1 MTEEELFIA
10 EKDSRQNYTEQIQYV
25 TVTHTTKAEGR
36 QNKQD
41 AASGRGTARF
51 ATAAFAFDELV
62 DYHAKGMTFRKLP
75 ESAIDGWSTRFLVM
89 DFDNKAMPDHDPVN
103 VTKQELEQIV
113 DMCQLTARYTH
124 SGDCLDYHW
133 HLFILLDEPVKNADE
148 YTAVRDHT
156 EERLNTA
163 LAFIRGRAK
172 LPRLTDPKLYAQT
185 TVFAPKQA
193 TARRIVKK
201 TWYVDQDGKLA
212 WGEPPEHLER
222 TIDFPM
228 PRTQSTGRFYHSNL
242 IPLSTSDFA
251 RWLVA
256 HGVIKEE
263 RVTDIEYDFYMG
275 GNLLKYKRTGCTKL
289 SKPILVG
296 ERNATISVFAIKLYA
311 KARSYNLWLAEHDR
325 DDLRFSDEDIVDSFV
340 FYVKDAYVVTDDF
353 ALKPYTDMLNR
364 RIYKNRTLSDREYCE
379 SVAKYTTGRHQA
391 KTRNYV
397 RDTAQQVVDFFR
409 VDDKV
414 QFGSRSELDR
424 ILKEKSISV
433 NTLRKTAKLNNLTVT
448 YGKKG
453 GKGGSRNGSGR
464 PVGSGSVSLES
475 LSKKGKLVDDV
486 FYYTEK
492 LSVTERKFCS
502 LRNIK
507 IKKDDSV
514 KKIKVNKSVKK
525 NSEKIVK

>member
-1 MTEEELFIA
+1 MTEEELFLA

-51 ATAAFAFDELV
+51 ATAAFSFDELV

-103 VTKQELEQIV
+103 VNKQELEQIV

-148 YTAVRDHT
+148 YTAVRDNT
-156 EERLNTA
+156 EDRLNNA
-163 LAFIRGRAK
+163 LAFLRGRAK

-212 WGEPPEHLER
+212 WGDPPEHLER

-228 PRTQSTGRFYHSNL
+228 PRTQATGRFYHSNL

-275 GNLLKYKRTGCTKL
+275 GNMLKYIRTGCTKL

-325 DDLRFSDEDIVDSFV
+325 DDLRFSDEDIFDSFV

-353 ALKPYTDMLNR
+353 ALKPYTDMLTR
-364 RIYKNRTLSDREYCE
+364 KIYKNRALSDREYCE

-424 ILKEKSISV
+424 ILKEKSISI
-433 NTLRKTAKLNNLTVT
+433 NTLRKTAKTNNLTVT
-448 YGKKG
+448 YGNKG
-453 GKGGSRNGSGR
+453 GKGGSRKGSGR
-464 PVGSGSVSLES
+464 PVGSGSVSLDS
-475 LSKKGKLVDDV
+475 LSKKGKLVDGV

-492 LSVTERKFCS
+492 LSTTETKFCS
-502 LRNIK
+502 VRKIK
-507 IKKDDSV
+507 IRKDDSIRKT
-514 KKIKVNKSVKK
+514 KKNKVNK
-525 NSEKIVK
+525 NNDENNE